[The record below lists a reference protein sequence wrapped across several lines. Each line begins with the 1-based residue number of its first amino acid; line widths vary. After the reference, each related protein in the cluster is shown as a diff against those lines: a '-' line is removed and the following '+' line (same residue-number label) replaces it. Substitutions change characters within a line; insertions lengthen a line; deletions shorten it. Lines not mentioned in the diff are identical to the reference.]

1 MYCANYEETS
11 CGKKIC
17 CRECGESDC
26 EERCNDSEECD
37 CMTEK
42 EPFPV
47 DERYEE
53 VTVE

>member
-1 MYCANYEETS
+1 MYCGNYEETS

-53 VTVE
+53 ITAE